1 MSKVVGGGGGEEGG
15 LFGLAE
21 FFGGKCDGR
30 TIIAKRRFV
39 GGPGREG
46 GGGDRAEE
54 VGEGLGDTWG
64 RLVRVVCGGA
74 FFEEKRKSIVSYSY
88 G

>member
-1 MSKVVGGGGGEEGG
+1 MSKVVGEEGG

-46 GGGDRAEE
+46 GGGIGRRK
-54 VGEGLGDTWG
+54 WG
-64 RLVRVVCGGA
+64 RAWEILGVGWY
-74 FFEEKRKSIVSYSY
+74 E
-88 G
+88 